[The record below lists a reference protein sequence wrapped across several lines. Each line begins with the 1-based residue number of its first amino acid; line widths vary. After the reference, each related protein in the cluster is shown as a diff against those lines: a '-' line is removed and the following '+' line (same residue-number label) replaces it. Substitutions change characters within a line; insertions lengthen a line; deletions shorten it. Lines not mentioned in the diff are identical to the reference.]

1 MKKNLISAVLM
12 TLVTTV
18 LFGLLFPLL
27 ITGLAQVLFPKQANG
42 QLILRNGHVLG
53 SSLIGQQFSSPGYF
67 HSRPSSAGAGYD
79 ASSSGGSNLGP
90 TNQSLMARVQGDADR
105 LQAEN
110 PRAAIPMDL
119 LTTSGS
125 GLDPHIS
132 PEAAEFQV
140 PRIAKERGLSDD
152 VVREAIRQHTEGREF
167 GFLGEP
173 RVNVLE
179 LNVTLDEISPKSAS
193 R

>member
-1 MKKNLISAVLM
+1 MKKNLITAVLM
-12 TLVTTV
+12 TLATTV

-27 ITGLAQVLFPKQANG
+27 ITGLAQVLFPERANG
-42 QLILRNGHVLG
+42 QLVTRNARLMG
-53 SSLIGQQFSSPGYF
+53 SRLIGQTFSSPGYF
-67 HSRPSSAGAGYD
+67 HSRPSSAGTGYD
-79 ASSSGGSNLGP
+79 AGNSSGSNLGP
-90 TNQSLMARVQGDADR
+90 TNQSLIVRVQGDADR

-110 PRAAIPMDL
+110 STTAIPMDL

-140 PRIAKERGLSDD
+140 PRIARERGLSED
-152 VVREAIRQHTEGREF
+152 VVREAVRQHTQARQF
-167 GFLGEP
+167 GFLGEA

-179 LNVTLDEISPKSAS
+179 LNLTLDEISPKPVT

>member
-1 MKKNLISAVLM
+1 MKKNLITAVLM

-18 LFGLLFPLL
+18 LFGLLFPLVV
-27 ITGLAQVLFPKQANG
+27 TGLAQVLFPRQANG
-42 QLILRNGHVLG
+42 ELVSRDGKLVG
-53 SSLIGQQFSSPGYF
+53 SRLIGQQFSSPGYF
-67 HSRPSSAGAGYD
+67 HSRPSAAGTGYD
-79 ASSSGGSNLGP
+79 AGNSSGSNLGP
-90 TNQSLMARVQGDADR
+90 TNQTLISRVQGDADR

-110 PRAAIPMDL
+110 PGAVIPMDL
-119 LTTSGS
+119 LTSSGS

-140 PRIAKERGLSDD
+140 PRVAKERGLSED
-152 VVREAIRQHTEGREF
+152 VVREVVRQHTESRQL

-179 LNVTLDEISPKSAS
+179 LNLTLDEISPKPATK
-193 R
+193 

>member
-1 MKKNLISAVLM
+1 MKKNLITAVLM

-18 LFGLLFPLL
+18 LFGLLFPLV
-27 ITGLAQVLFPKQANG
+27 ITALAQALFPKQANG
-42 QLILRNGHVLG
+42 ELLSRNGQIIG
-53 SSLIGQQFSSPGYF
+53 SRLIGQSFSSPGYF
-67 HSRPSSAGAGYD
+67 HSRPSAAGTGYD
-79 ASSSGGSNLGP
+79 ASNSGGSNLGP
-90 TNQSLMARVQGDADR
+90 TNQSLIARVQGDASR

-110 PRAAIPMDL
+110 PAATVPMDL

-140 PRIAKERGLSDD
+140 PRIAKERGVGED
-152 VVREAIRQHTEGREF
+152 VVREAVRQHTESRQF

-179 LNVTLDEISPKSAS
+179 LNLTLDEIAPKPQS

>member
-1 MKKNLISAVLM
+1 MKKNLIISVLM

-18 LFGLLFPLL
+18 LFGLMFPLL

-42 QLILRNGHVLG
+42 ELLSRNGRVVG
-53 SSLIGQQFSSPGYF
+53 SRLIGQSFSSSGYF
-67 HSRPSSAGAGYD
+67 HSRPSMAGTGYD
-79 ASSSGGSNLGP
+79 AGNSSGSNLGP
-90 TNQSLMARVQGDADR
+90 TNQTLVARVQGDADR

-110 PRAAIPMDL
+110 PGAAIPMDL

-125 GLDPHIS
+125 GLDPHIT

-140 PRIAKERGLSDD
+140 PRIARERGVSEDI
-152 VVREAIRQHTEGREF
+152 VREAIRQHTEARQF

-179 LNVTLDEISPKSAS
+179 LNLTLDEIAQKPATP
-193 R
+193 

>member
-1 MKKNLISAVLM
+1 MKKNLITAVLM

-27 ITGLAQVLFPKQANG
+27 ITGLAQLLFPKQANG
-42 QLILRNGHVLG
+42 ELITKNNKVVG
-53 SSLIGQQFSSPGYF
+53 SRLIGQTFSSPGYF
-67 HSRPSSAGAGYD
+67 HSRPSNAGTGYD
-79 ASSSGGSNLGP
+79 AGNSGASNLGP
-90 TNQSLMARVQGDADR
+90 TNQALIARVQADADR

-110 PRAAIPMDL
+110 PSTPIPMDL
-119 LTTSGS
+119 LTSSGS

-140 PRIAKERGLSDD
+140 PRIARERGLSEA
-152 VVREAIRQHTEGREF
+152 VVREAVRQHSESRQF

-179 LNVTLDEISPKSAS
+179 LNLTLDEISPKPAA

>member
-1 MKKNLISAVLM
+1 MKKNLITAVLM
-12 TLVTTV
+12 TLVTTL

-27 ITGLAQVLFPKQANG
+27 VTGLAQVLFPKQANG
-42 QLILRNGHVLG
+42 QLVTRNGKVVG
-53 SSLIGQQFSSPGYF
+53 SRLIGQPFSSPGYF
-67 HSRPSSAGAGYD
+67 HSRPSSAGTGYD
-79 ASSSGGSNLGP
+79 ATNSSGSNLGP
-90 TNQSLMARVQGDADR
+90 TNQSLIVRVQGDADR

-110 PRAAIPMDL
+110 PAAAVPMDL

-140 PRIAKERGLSDD
+140 LRIAKERGLSED
-152 VVREAIRQHTEGREF
+152 VVREAVRQHTEPRQF
-167 GFLGEP
+167 GFLGEA

-179 LNVTLDEISPKSAS
+179 LNLTLDEISPKPVTP
-193 R
+193 

>member
-1 MKKNLISAVLM
+1 MKKNLITAVLM
-12 TLVTTV
+12 TIVTTV

-42 QLILRNGHVLG
+42 ELVTRNGQVVG
-53 SSLIGQQFSSPGYF
+53 SRSIGQSFSSSGYF
-67 HSRPSSAGAGYD
+67 HSRPSNAGAGYD
-79 ASSSGGSNLGP
+79 AANSGGSNLGP
-90 TNQSLMARVQGDADR
+90 TNQSLVARVQGDAAR

-110 PRAAIPMDL
+110 PAAAIPIDL

-140 PRIAKERGLSDD
+140 PRIAKERGLSEDA
-152 VVREAIRQHTEGREF
+152 VRQAVRQHTQARQL

-179 LNVTLDEISPKSAS
+179 LNLALDEISPKPVT

>member
-1 MKKNLISAVLM
+1 MKKNLITALLM
-12 TLVTTV
+12 TVVTTI
-18 LFGLLFPLL
+18 LFGLLFPLA

-42 QLILRNGHVLG
+42 ELLTRNGKVVG
-53 SSLIGQQFSSPGYF
+53 SRLIGQTFSSSGYF
-67 HSRPSSAGAGYD
+67 YSRPSSAGTGYD
-79 ASSSGGSNLGP
+79 AANSSGSNLGP
-90 TNQSLMARVQGDADR
+90 TNQLLIARVQQDADR
-105 LQAEN
+105 LQKEN
-110 PRAAIPMDL
+110 PASPIPMDL
-119 LTTSGS
+119 LTSSAS

-140 PRIAKERGLSDD
+140 PRIARERHLTED
-152 VVREAIRQHTEGREF
+152 VVREAVRQHTEARQF

-179 LNVTLDEISPKSAS
+179 LNLTLDEISAKPVT